1 MKRPAYKVRPNAGGG
16 KARNVGVGFAIA
28 ILLLVL
34 GGMTGTTGQTEQT
47 EQTGQT
53 GGTNHHALMTAL
65 LGEHVHYGRVD
76 YAALQNDPRLDTYLA
91 QLAATDPD
99 TIASRDDQLAL
110 WLNAYNAYTLK
121 IVVDNYPIDS
131 INDLHTGGLVV
142 GHLLNKTVWDRKFV
156 VVGGR
161 TISLDDIEHGIVRKQ
176 FDDARI
182 HFALVCAARS
192 CPQLRTEAYEG
203 YQLDVQLDDQGR
215 IFFSEPLKNFFVPE
229 EQTAYLSQLLAWYGD
244 DFGAN
249 DEEILLYVT
258 RFLPDEL
265 ADAIRSAPAEWDVD
279 HTKYHWELNGL

>member
-34 GGMTGTTGQTEQT
+34 GGMTGVTGQTEQT
-47 EQTGQT
+47 EQTEQT
-53 GGTNHHALMTAL
+53 GDTNHHALLTAL

-76 YAALQNDPRLDTYLA
+76 YAALQGDARLDSYLA
-91 QLAATDPD
+91 QLVATDPD
-99 TIASRDDQLAL
+99 TIANRDDRLAL

-121 IVVDNYPIDS
+121 VIVDNYPIES

-156 VVGGR
+156 VVGGQ
-161 TISLDDIEHGIVRKQ
+161 TMSLNDVEHNIVRKQ

-192 CPQLRTEAYEG
+192 CPQLRVEAYEG
-203 YQLDVQLDDQGR
+203 YQLDAQLADQGR
-215 IFFSEPLKNFFVPE
+215 IFFAEPLKNFFLPE
-229 EQTAYLSQLLAWYGD
+229 KRTAYLSQILDWYGD

-258 RFLPDEL
+258 RFLPDDL
-265 ADAIRSAPAEWDVD
+265 ADAIHAAPAEWHVD